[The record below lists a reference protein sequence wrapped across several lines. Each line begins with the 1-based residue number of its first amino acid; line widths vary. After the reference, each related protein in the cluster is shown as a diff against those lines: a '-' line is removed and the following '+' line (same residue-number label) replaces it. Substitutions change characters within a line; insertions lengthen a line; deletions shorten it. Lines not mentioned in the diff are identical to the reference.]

1 MNDQTAKVLT
11 VAEPQGTALTPME
24 LLIGAQRAG
33 APPELLEKYM
43 ALYERWEA
51 NEARKAFVEAF
62 AAFKSEAIKVIRNK
76 TVTDGPL
83 KGKSYAELFSFVEAV
98 TPHLSKHGL
107 SASWNITRDD
117 KDWIEVTCTIEHVLG
132 HARRVPMGGPPDV
145 GGAKNAIQ
153 ARASTVTYL
162 ERHTLKAACGIAE
175 QGDDADGRSS
185 EPAVLIT
192 DEQATE
198 LSDLVLRSKTDITKF
213 LTWAR
218 VESIPDIKAQFFDSC
233 KQVLNDRLAMN
244 TKPKGA
250 AP

>member
-1 MNDQTAKVLT
+1 MTDTARVLT
-11 VAEPQGTALTPME
+11 MAEPQGAALTPVE
-24 LLIGAQRAG
+24 LLSGAQRAG

-62 AAFKSEAIKVIRNK
+62 AAFKAEAVKVIRNK

-98 TPHLSKHGL
+98 TPALSKHGL
-107 SASWNITRDD
+107 SASWNITKDE

-153 ARASTVTYL
+153 ARASTITYL

-175 QGDDADGRSS
+175 QGDDADGNGAD
-185 EPAVLIT
+185 ELIT
-192 DEQATE
+192 ADQAKE
-198 LSDLVLRSKTDITKF
+198 LDALIIAGKTDLAKF
-213 LTWAR
+213 LKWAKADK
-218 VESIPDIKAQFFDSC
+218 VAAIKAKYFDDC
-233 KQVLNDRLAMN
+233 KAKLELRANAKATAL
-244 TKPKGA
+244 
-250 AP
+250 